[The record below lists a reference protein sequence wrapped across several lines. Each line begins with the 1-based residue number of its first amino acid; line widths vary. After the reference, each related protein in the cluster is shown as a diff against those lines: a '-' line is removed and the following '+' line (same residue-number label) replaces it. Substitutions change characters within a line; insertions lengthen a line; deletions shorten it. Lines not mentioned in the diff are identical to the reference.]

1 VRLHDLRHGVAT
13 VLAASG
19 NRPELTSKLLGHSTV
34 AFTLQTYTHPSD
46 DEMDEVAEILSKAIA
61 PEAS

>member
-1 VRLHDLRHGVAT
+1 
-13 VLAASG
+13 
-19 NRPELTSKLLGHSTV
+19 LTSKLLGHSTV